1 MSFVNK
7 YKTDRAAETDG
18 TWVILDEEDGIAVK
32 VRRFNSPAA
41 RALRGELDVEFGKE
55 LKSKDADVVEKA
67 NEKLMTRML
76 AKAIIV
82 DWSGISDEDAD
93 GNEVVVPFSSDTAE
107 EILFKYPDFRNEI
120 LAIVF
125 DRSTFRQQVREVAGK
140 N

>member
-1 MSFVNK
+1 MSFVKK
-7 YKTDRAAETDG
+7 YKTDRAAETEG
-18 TWVILDEEDGIAVK
+18 TWVAIDKEEGIWVK

-41 RALRGELDVEFGKE
+41 RALRGELDVEFGKD
-55 LKSKDADVVEKA
+55 LKSEDADVVEKA

-82 DWSGISDEDAD
+82 DWSGISDEDAN
-93 GNEVVVPFSSDTAE
+93 GNEVEIPFSPDTSE
-107 EILFKYPDFRNEI
+107 DVLLKYPDFRNEV
-120 LAIVF
+120 LATVF

>member
-1 MSFVNK
+1 MSFVKK
-7 YKTDRAAETDG
+7 YKTDRAAETEG
-18 TWVILDEEDGIAVK
+18 TWVCIDKEENIWVK

-41 RALRGELDVEFGKE
+41 RALRSDLDVEFGKE
-55 LKSKDADVVEKA
+55 LKDEDPDVVEKA

-82 DWSGISDEDAD
+82 DWKGITDENAD
-93 GNEVVVPFSSDTAE
+93 GAEVAIEFSPDTAE
-107 EILFKYPDFRNEI
+107 DLLFKYPDFRNEV
-120 LAIVF
+120 LALVF

>member
-1 MSFVNK
+1 MSFVKK
-7 YKTDRAAETDG
+7 YKTDRAAETEG
-18 TWVILDEEDGIAVK
+18 TWVVIDKEEGISVK

-55 LKSKDADVVEKA
+55 LKSEDADVVEKA

-82 DWSGISDEDAD
+82 DWDGISDEDAN
-93 GNEVVVPFSSDTAE
+93 GNEIVIPFSPDTAE
-107 EILFKYPDFRNEI
+107 DILFKYPDFRNEI